1 MRRRLIRTKAGQL
14 TWLQVL
20 ALAISGVAYLMGS
33 LTTAVVMLAVATI
46 FGVAATVIRVR
57 EAQQMSRQKAASS
70 RKR

>member
-1 MRRRLIRTKAGQL
+1 MKRRLIRTKAGQL

-33 LTTAVVMLAVATI
+33 LTTAVVMLVVATV
-46 FGVAATVIRVR
+46 FGVAAAVIRVR
-57 EAQQMSRQKAASS
+57 EAQQINRQKAANP